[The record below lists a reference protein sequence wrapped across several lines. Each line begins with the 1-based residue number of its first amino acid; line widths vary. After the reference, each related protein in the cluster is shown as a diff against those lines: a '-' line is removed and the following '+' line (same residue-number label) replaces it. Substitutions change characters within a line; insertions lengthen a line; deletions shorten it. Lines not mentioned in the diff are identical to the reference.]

1 MEEVKSSAKKRIRRE
16 ILVAGIFFII
26 WIVFFDDHNLLRHY
40 QNKQKL
46 QQLTDQ
52 KAYLKEKIISDK
64 HKIEELQT
72 DKDNLEKF
80 AREQFLMKKTN
91 EDIFLIEE
99 EK

>member
-1 MEEVKSSAKKRIRRE
+1 MLI
-16 ILVAGIFFII
+16 AGIFFII
-26 WIVFFDDHNLLRHY
+26 WIVFFDDHNLLQHY

-46 QQLTDQ
+46 EQLTEQ

-64 HKIEELQT
+64 HKIDELQT

-80 AREQFLMKKTN
+80 AREQFLMKKAN

>member
-1 MEEVKSSAKKRIRRE
+1 MLI
-16 ILVAGIFFII
+16 AGIFFII
-26 WIVFFDDHNLLRHY
+26 WIVFFDDHNLLQHY

-46 QQLTDQ
+46 EQLTEQ

-80 AREQFLMKKTN
+80 AREQFLMKKAN